1 MEFNVIDENNK
12 FKIGNIISIFK
23 LPNYNE
29 QFALFSISDYD
40 EDEVGLQVAYLLK
53 DKDGYDYIDEI
64 DEPEVLKAANEA
76 VKEIIKV
83 TFE

>member
-29 QFALFSISDYD
+29 EFAIFSLSDFD
-40 EDEVGLQVAYLLK
+40 EDDSSLQVAYLLK
-53 DKDGYDYIDEI
+53 DNDGYDYVSEI
-64 DEPEVLKAANEA
+64 EEPKVLKDAMEA
-76 VKEIIKV
+76 VKEIMKNIK
-83 TFE
+83 